1 MKKDVING
9 ISEKIR
15 IMSTQAVMRSQIISD
30 KLNINPTDLESIEI
44 LYRIGKATAGM
55 LAQQTG
61 LTTGAITGVIDRLVK
76 AGFAKREYDP
86 DDRRKVYVN
95 LNLKNIIEQIIPLYN
110 SISKSF
116 DNLLKNYSDKELIFI
131 NDFLKKSILL
141 SDEDLKDLKNK

>member
-1 MKKDVING
+1 MN
-9 ISEKIR
+9 
-15 IMSTQAVMRSQIISD
+15 
-30 KLNINPTDLESIEI
+30 NN
-44 LYRIGKATAGM
+44 
-55 LAQQTG
+55 
-61 LTTGAITGVIDRLVK
+61 
-76 AGFAKREYDP
+76 F
-86 DDRRKVYVN
+86 